1 MYYRVLAYPSTYRKE
16 ENRIIYRFSKNEKD
30 ILKSAYKN
38 LAENGMHRNAFLMK
52 SSELAVYINDL
63 RSLAGE
69 GYIKPISDN
78 FFDST
83 LSLKY
88 EYDLTSKGES
98 AAESLT

>member
-1 MYYRVLAYPSTYRKE
+1 M
-16 ENRIIYRFSKNEKD
+16 YRFSKNEKD

-52 SSELAVYINDL
+52 SSELAVYINAL

>member
-1 MYYRVLAYPSTYRKE
+1 LALISPLSGYPNHVFLLYAVSFLLRTIVRTVMASVVVLYIRKQRFDLGQVCLRHTRFHNPFHAY
-16 ENRIIYRFSKNEKD
+16 
-30 ILKSAYKN
+30 
-38 LAENGMHRNAFLMK
+38 
-52 SSELAVYINDL
+52 
-63 RSLAGE
+63 
-69 GYIKPISDN
+69 N

>member
-1 MYYRVLAYPSTYRKE
+1 
-16 ENRIIYRFSKNEKD
+16 
-30 ILKSAYKN
+30 
-38 LAENGMHRNAFLMK
+38 MK
-52 SSELAVYINDL
+52 SSELAVYINAL